1 MIKKISIAWILT
13 LCISTITAQEKPT
26 ETTSNWKKKG
36 TISFLLN
43 QSSFSNWIAGG
54 DNTVSGNLGINYDF
68 NYSKENFTWDNK
80 LILAY
85 GLNNVKGNGTR
96 KTDDRFE
103 FNSLLGKKAKKNW
116 SYSFFLNLKTQ
127 FTDGYDYQQ
136 EPKAK
141 TSAFL
146 APGYLSFGPGMLWKK
161 SDNFKIN
168 LAPITSKITM
178 VSDEFSGQYGTDAG
192 KNTRYEFGFNGSLN
206 YKATVM
212 ENISMEHILNVYANY
227 LDNPQNIDIDY
238 QLSFVMQINKYL
250 STNLNFHTIVDD
262 NATSKVQFKEV
273 FGLGVNYIF

>member
-1 MIKKISIAWILT
+1 MKKIITLLVILFA
-13 LCISTITAQEKPT
+13 ITIQAQEKK
-26 ETTSNWKKKG
+26 ETPKSTWKKNG
-36 TISFLLN
+36 NISFLVN
-43 QSSFSNWIAGG
+43 QSSFSNWVAGG

-68 NYSKENFTWDNK
+68 NYTKGSLTWDNK

-103 FNSLLGKKAKKNW
+103 FNSLVGKKAKGNW
-116 SYSFFLNLKTQ
+116 SYSFFLNFKTQ
-127 FTDGYDYQQ
+127 FTNGYDYKQI
-136 EPKAK
+136 PKVK

-178 VSDEFSGQYGTDAG
+178 VSDEFSGKYGTDLG
-192 KNTRYEFGFNGSLN
+192 DNTRYEFGFNASLN
-206 YKATVM
+206 HKTTLMENVTM
-212 ENISMEHILNVYANY
+212 ENIFNIYSNY
-227 LDNPQNIDIDY
+227 LDTPQNIDIDY

-262 NATSKVQFKEV
+262 NASSKVQFKEV

>member
-1 MIKKISIAWILT
+1 MKKIITLFVLLFSIT
-13 LCISTITAQEKPT
+13 TQAQEKVKIPKST
-26 ETTSNWKKKG
+26 WKKNG
-36 TISFLLN
+36 NISFLVN

-68 NYSKENFTWDNK
+68 NYTKGNLTWDNK

-103 FNSLLGKKAKKNW
+103 FNSLVGKKAKGNW
-116 SYSFFLNLKTQ
+116 SYSFFLNFKTQ
-127 FTDGYDYQQ
+127 FTNGYDYKQV
-136 EPKAK
+136 PKVK

-146 APGYLSFGPGMLWKK
+146 APGYLSFGPGMLWRK

-168 LAPITSKITM
+168 LAPVTSKITM
-178 VSDEFSGQYGTDAG
+178 VSDEFSGQYGTDLG
-192 KNTRYEFGFNGSLN
+192 DNTRYEFGFNASLN
-206 YKATVM
+206 HKTILM
-212 ENISMEHILNVYANY
+212 ENVTMENILNVYSNY
-227 LDNPQNIDIDY
+227 LDTPQNIDIDY

-262 NATSKVQFKEV
+262 NASSKVQFKEV
-273 FGLGVNYIF
+273 FGLGVNYLF